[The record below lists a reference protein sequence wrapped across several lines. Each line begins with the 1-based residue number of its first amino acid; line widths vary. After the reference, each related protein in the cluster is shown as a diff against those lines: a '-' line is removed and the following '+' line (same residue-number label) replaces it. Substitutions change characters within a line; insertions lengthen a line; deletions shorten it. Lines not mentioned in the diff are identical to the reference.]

1 MAPQS
6 NMQLIAA
13 QIERIAPKV
22 ELLYERSDDLI
33 VLIGKTDSTKVSS
46 RAMRIVLQIIAG
58 GKGGSYNADG
68 GDMGRGSG
76 ESYEVAT
83 VSPVFKKMSF
93 EQTSLAEWATASD
106 EQSIV
111 NAASSIVSNAMDQFH
126 AYEDKLLNATS
137 SFSLGSI
144 GSILGTVLTMTVPTG
159 AQLVY
164 DNQVVQVYDTTQ
176 TINRS
181 ANSGVIT
188 TVLATDPQTS
198 QAIVVDQLPPGTIAG
213 DVLMSD
219 GLIGANPVDLFTVKY
234 HQSAATTGVW
244 QNLNRA
250 TYPYKLASS
259 RVNGNLGALVPM
271 QPELCINKIRKGIGI
286 KKIKK
291 PLAYMALEQKH
302 AWDQLATTVQIIDR
316 AQHKSGESVDMNP
329 TSFANYGSGNMH
341 GIPIKLG
348 QNADQTRI
356 DFLEMSVWCR
366 ATMNESGF
374 LKDRNGKMW
383 FRIYGASGGIATAEQ
398 FHIIH
403 NFQVCN
409 RNPRVGGFIDNLV
422 RPAGY

>member
-1 MAPQS
+1 MPPQS
-6 NMQLIAA
+6 NAQLIAA
-13 QIERIAPKV
+13 QIERIEPKV
-22 ELLYERSDDLI
+22 ELLYERGDDL
-33 VLIGKTDSTKVSS
+33 VVMIGKTDSTKVSS
-46 RAMRIVLQIIAG
+46 RAMRIILQITAG

-76 ESYEVAT
+76 ESYDVAT

-93 EQTSLAEWATASD
+93 EQTNLAEWATASD

-111 NAASSIVSNAMDQFH
+111 NAASRIVANSMDQFR
-126 AYEDKLLNATS
+126 AYEDKVMNATA
-137 SFSLGSI
+137 SFSLGTI
-144 GSILGTVLTMTVPTG
+144 GSISGTILTMTVPTG

-164 DNQVVQVYDTTQ
+164 ENQTVQVYDTTQ

-181 ANSGVIT
+181 AASGVVT
-188 TVLATDPQTS
+188 TVLATDPQTT
-198 QAIVVDQLPPGTIAG
+198 QAVVVDQLPPGTIAG

-219 GLIGANPVDLFTVKY
+219 GLIGSNPVDLFTIKY

-259 RVNGNLGALVPM
+259 RVNGNNGALVPM

-291 PLAYMALEQKH
+291 MIAYMALEQKH

-316 AQHKSGESVDMNP
+316 AQHKTGESVDMNP
-329 TSFANYGSGNMH
+329 TSYQDYGSGNMH

-356 DFLEMSVWCR
+356 DFLELSVWCR
-366 ATMNESGF
+366 ATMNEPGF
-374 LKDRNGKMW
+374 LKGRDGKMW

-409 RNPRVGGFIDNLV
+409 RNPRVGGFVDQLA
-422 RPAGY
+422 RPSGY